1 MKSIPENFAIE
12 LKDDK
17 LFNKHHL
24 LYVISIVVILLIG
37 LLIRFYDLTEAP
49 LDFHPTRQLYS
60 AIKARGMF
68 YQDLQ
73 TVPAWQKEFA
83 VGLWQEQGLI
93 EPPVMERLT
102 AFAYKIIGEEVLW
115 VARIFSIFFWTLGGL
130 ALLSLT
136 KRMIDRN
143 AAVVAFLLFMV
154 TPYTAIASRAF
165 QPDPLMVMLMIFA
178 IWGMVRW
185 IDEDN
190 IKNAIFTGL
199 FSGLAIF
206 IKSVVIFPLAFALI
220 AIVFSQ
226 KIKIIAV
233 LRSKSVWIIG
243 VLAIL
248 PYILYM
254 IYGLII
260 IGDLQSQ
267 FSLRFFPQMWIDPV
281 FWLRWIEM
289 INHVVGFE
297 FFLAAIIGI
306 FLLRK
311 TSYRILLS
319 ALFIGY
325 FIYGITLP
333 YHMST
338 HDYYQLPLV
347 PIVAIGV
354 SVIFSQIIAGIKFSK
369 WVSTLVVLGVL
380 GLYML
385 YNAWDVR
392 VTLAR
397 NNYDNEVK
405 FWENMSGVFEPDDR
419 VIGITQDYGYRLNYW
434 SWTGIENW
442 MSTSDF
448 SVRELAG
455 QEFDLQSLFKEQTKG
470 MDYFLVTQM
479 SELNNQPEIREM
491 LFENY
496 QIREETG
503 DYIIFDLN
511 QKIEN

>member
-1 MKSIPENFAIE
+1 MKSVY
-12 LKDDK
+12 DDSTNEQLDGK

-24 LYVISIVVILLIG
+24 LYVVSIVVILFIG
-37 LLIRFYDLTEAP
+37 LVIRFYDLTDAP

-73 TVPAWQKEFA
+73 SVPEWQREFA

-93 EPPVMERLT
+93 EPPIMERLT
-102 AFAYKIIGEEVLW
+102 AITYKIIGQEVLW
-115 VARIFSIFFWTLGGL
+115 VARIYSIIFWSLGGL
-130 ALLSLT
+130 ALFGLT

-143 AAVVAFLLFMV
+143 AAIFAYLLFMV

-185 IDEDN
+185 IDQDN
-190 IKNAIFTGL
+190 IQNAIWAGL
-199 FSGLAIF
+199 FAGLAIF

-220 AIVFSQ
+220 GIVFSQ
-226 KIKIIAV
+226 KKNFKSV
-233 LRSKSVWIIG
+233 LRSISVWIIG
-243 VLAIL
+243 GLAIL
-248 PYILYM
+248 PYVLYM
-254 IYGLII
+254 IYGLVI

-289 INHVVGFE
+289 INLVVGFE

-311 TSYRILLS
+311 TSYRILLA
-319 ALFIGY
+319 ALFFGY
-325 FIYGITLP
+325 FVYGMTLP

-347 PIVAIGV
+347 PIVALGV
-354 SVIFSQIIAGIKFSK
+354 SVVFSQIISGIKLSNWFSTM
-369 WVSTLVVLGVL
+369 VILSVL
-380 GLYML
+380 GLYMV

-405 FWENMSGVFEPDDR
+405 FWENMSEVFEPDDR
-419 VIGITQDYGYRLNYW
+419 VIGIAQDYGYRLNYW
-434 SWTGIENW
+434 GWTGINNW

-448 SVRELAG
+448 SLRELAG
-455 QEFDLQSLFKEQTKG
+455 QEFDLQTLFREQTKG

-479 SELNNQPEIREM
+479 SELNNQPEINKI

-496 QIREETG
+496 QIYEETG

-511 QKIEN
+511 QRIEN

>member
-1 MKSIPENFAIE
+1 MKSDHENIE
-12 LKDDK
+12 IEQMDEN
-17 LFNKHHL
+17 LFNKHRL

-37 LLIRFYDLTEAP
+37 LGIRFYDLTEAP

-83 VGLWQEQGLI
+83 VGLWKKQGLI

-102 AFAYKIIGEEVLW
+102 AFTYKIIGQEVLW
-115 VARIFSIFFWTLGGL
+115 IARIYSIFFWTLGGL

-136 KRMIDRN
+136 KRMIDKN
-143 AAVVAFLLFMV
+143 AAVFALLMFMV
-154 TPYTAIASRAF
+154 MPYTAIASRAF

-185 IDEDN
+185 IDQDS
-190 IKNAIFTGL
+190 IKNAILAGL
-199 FSGLAIF
+199 FTGLAIF
-206 IKSVVIFPLAFALI
+206 IKSVVIFPLAFAMI
-220 AIVFSQ
+220 GIVFSQ
-226 KIKIIAV
+226 KKNFLSL

-243 VLAIL
+243 ILAIL

-254 IYGLII
+254 IYGLVI

-289 INHVVGFE
+289 INHVVGTE

-325 FIYGITLP
+325 FVYGITFP

-354 SVIFSQIIAGIKFSK
+354 SVVFSQIISGIKLPN
-369 WVSTLVVLGVL
+369 WLSTLAILSVLGF
-380 GLYML
+380 YMI
-385 YNAWDVR
+385 YNAWNVR

-419 VIGITQDYGYRLNYW
+419 VIGISQDYGYRLNYW

-455 QEFDLQSLFKEQTKG
+455 QKFDLLNLFMEQTQG

-479 SELNNQPEIREM
+479 AELNNQPEIRRI
-491 LFENY
+491 LYDNY

-511 QKIEN
+511 QKIED